1 MHTLKVLMVVL
12 LFTQAWACS
21 EGQDA
26 SGESEVAGAV
36 SLPAAVAEKE
46 RGMASDA
53 EKLAVAQ
60 EMLDAWT
67 RLDWE
72 RVYDLFGED
81 GVLHNMMLEPTV
93 GAATIRER
101 FQAFEQGLT
110 RMDFI
115 VQRMGVLDG
124 EVVIERIDSFDF
136 NGVSG
141 EVPVVG
147 IMRIEDGRVKE
158 WREYYDRA
166 QLLAAMGVSDGS

>member
-1 MHTLKVLMVVL
+1 MRFLIYSGFVTLL
-12 LFTQAWACS
+12 LALTVGC
-21 EGQDA
+21 G
-26 SGESEVAGAV
+26 G
-36 SLPAAVAEKE
+36 
-46 RGMASDA
+46 ASDA
-53 EKLAVAQ
+53 DHSQPSTVISGDSVGDAEKIAVAQ

-72 RVYDLFGED
+72 RVYELFGED

-93 GAATIRER
+93 GSATIRER
-101 FQAFEQGLT
+101 FQVFEQGLT

-115 VQRMGVLDG
+115 VQRMGVLNG

-136 NGVSG
+136 KGLTG

-147 IMRIEDGRVKE
+147 IMKIENGRVRE

-166 QLLAAMGVSDGS
+166 QLLTAMGVIDGS